1 MMKVSL
7 KLLAAAGL
15 LATVSSCSS
24 FLDINSVNP
33 NALTGASVT
42 PDVAL
47 AQALTVTAGN
57 YTGNNPSFNSYASWA
72 AGYWGKSGVVSGYG
86 EEITYNYSTN
96 WATTQSL
103 FNNVYDNLEDYQFIV
118 NQAANYPNHGAIAR
132 IMKVYNFLLLVDEY
146 GDIPYSQALQG
157 SANITPTYDKAADI
171 YKDFIVQLDAAIST
185 INSSKSARTVGTE
198 DIVFGGGSAGMTQW
212 KQFANSLK
220 LRILMR
226 ESQTG
231 DAALNSYVKTQLAT
245 VQASTEGFITTDV
258 VVQPGYATVAGQQ
271 NPFYNRY
278 GYTAAGAAATERTYQ
293 IPTQYILDQYSNNND
308 PRLTNFYTQGS
319 RAGVAG
325 YVGAKPG
332 ENTSPSTSGNIV
344 ASFHQGADKATPVPP
359 KGFFKGPNA
368 PTILMMNAELLFLKA
383 EAETRGLF
391 TGGETAAQADYQN
404 GIIAAFQ
411 TAYSTGA
418 TVPQPVPAAPATST
432 ATGLPEYNQYIAANT
447 ANPLVAYDKATASG
461 TLGKQAVILYQK
473 YLAMNL
479 LGSTEAWDDY
489 RRAAQ
494 PKLNA
499 SGTKDG
505 YPVSIQ
511 SSSPRPDNL
520 PTRVLYPQTE
530 YSTNAVNVAATG
542 SPNQFTKIFWDS
554 VD

>member
-1 MMKVSL
+1 MMKASL
-7 KLLAAAGL
+7 KVLGAAAL
-15 LATVSSCSS
+15 LATASSCST
-24 FLDINSVNP
+24 FLDINTNP
-33 NALTGASVT
+33 NALTGTSVS
-42 PDVAL
+42 PDIVL

-57 YTGNNPSFNSYASWA
+57 YTGNNPSFNSYASWV

-86 EEITYNYSTN
+86 EEITYNYSTT
-96 WATTQSL
+96 WGTTQSL
-103 FNNVYDNLEDYQFIV
+103 FNNVYDNLNDYQFIV
-118 NQAANYPNHGAIAR
+118 NNAANYPNHGAIAR

-157 SANITPTYDKAADI
+157 AANITPSYDKAADI
-171 YKDFIVQLDAAIST
+171 YKDFIPQLDGAITT
-185 INSSKSARTVGTE
+185 INASTSGRAVGTE
-198 DIVFGGGSAGMTQW
+198 DIVFGGGAAGMIKW

-231 DAALNSYVKTQLAT
+231 DATLDSYVKTQLAT
-245 VQASTEGFITTDV
+245 VQSSAEGFITADV
-258 VVQPGYATVAGQQ
+258 VAQPNYTQVAGQQ

-278 GYTAAGAAATERTYQ
+278 GYTSAGAAATENTYQ
-293 IPTQYILDQYSNNND
+293 IPTQFILDQYRNNND

-319 RAGVAG
+319 RAGVAD
-325 YVGAKPG
+325 YVGSKPG
-332 ENTSPSTSGNIV
+332 EQTSPGTAGNLI
-344 ASFHQGADKATPVPP
+344 ASFHQGANTTNPTTP

-391 TGGETAAQADYQN
+391 TGGEAAAQADYQN
-404 GIIAAFQ
+404 GIVAAFQ
-411 TAYSTGA
+411 TAYRTGA
-418 TVPQPVPAAPATST
+418 TTPATVPAAPTSST
-432 ATGLPEYNQYIAANT
+432 ATGLAEYNQYIAANN
-447 ANPLVAYDKATASG
+447 ANPLVAYDKATSNGA
-461 TLGKQAVILYQK
+461 LGKQAVILYQK

-479 LGSTEAWDDY
+479 LGSVEAWDDY

-499 SGTKDG
+499 SGAKDG
-505 YPVSIQ
+505 YPVSSQ

-530 YSTNAVNVAATG
+530 YATNGTNVAATA
-542 SPNQFTKIFWDS
+542 SPNQFTKIFWDV